1 MKTHLVRP
9 IARLILLAFA
19 ATLISCANQPGAGK
33 RYASNTS
40 NNSSAFA
47 DPWHF
52 NRHCFHNSHHCK
64 TKM

>member
-9 IARLILLAFA
+9 IARLILLASA
-19 ATLISCANQPGAGK
+19 ATLISCANQPSTGR
-33 RYASNTS
+33 RYVSNTS
-40 NNSSAFA
+40 SSTFS
-47 DPWHF
+47 DPWYF

>member
-9 IARLILLAFA
+9 IARLILLASA
-19 ATLISCANQPGAGK
+19 ATLISCASQPGTGQ

-40 NNSSAFA
+40 SSAFA

-52 NRHCFHNSHHCK
+52 QRHCFHHGHHCK
-64 TKM
+64 PKK